1 MRMALLHASKNE
13 DVSHKIHNYTAF
25 AELSFKT
32 MKLNNPTSLTFKF
45 DDSFVK
51 IKQISISAETLLKNT
66 LWTFRLSN

>member
-1 MRMALLHASKNE
+1 MSMRLGLLHASKNE
-13 DVSHKIHNYTAF
+13 DVSREINKS